1 MARSSYLT
9 ESESQDFKES
19 SNIRKR
25 YTQESGAQDLAIES
39 LSEIPGIG
47 EKVRKALVD
56 HFGTEAVALK
66 VIQDSRVDLVAAV
79 PGIGSRQAVNLVKG
93 AFEQQF
99 GVSSNMLLRSSDIRK
114 IFESV
119 LEIMQSYTNTT

>member
-25 YTQESGAQDLAIES
+25 FNQESGDQDLAIES
-39 LSEIPGIG
+39 LSQISGIG

-56 HFGTEAVALK
+56 HFGTEAIALK

-79 PGIGSRQAVNLVKG
+79 PGIGSRQAVNIVKG

-114 IFESV
+114 IYESV
-119 LEIMQSYTNTT
+119 LEIMQGYILQ

>member
-1 MARSSYLT
+1 MARSSYLS

-19 SNIRKR
+19 INLRNRCS
-25 YTQESGAQDLAIES
+25 QDSGDNDLTIES
-39 LSEIPGIG
+39 LSEISGIG
-47 EKVRKALVD
+47 EKVRNALVD

-93 AFEQQF
+93 
-99 GVSSNMLLRSSDIRK
+99 
-114 IFESV
+114 
-119 LEIMQSYTNTT
+119 